1 MKTDTSRVVSENYDL
16 REEIK
21 EASEEREHFIQML
34 GEAEEACKSLKV
46 ELKRRLPDEKDL
58 IQKIIDLKRGVEV
71 WKSMI

>member
-71 WKSMI
+71 WKCMI